1 MGEAAIGRVAAMA
14 MYALINA
21 AVASAAF
28 GPLLQAR
35 PRVRRPA
42 LAGAIPD

>member
-1 MGEAAIGRVAAMA
+1 MGT
-14 MYALINA
+14 YALINA

-28 GPLLQAR
+28 GPLSQAR

-42 LAGAIPD
+42 LAGAMIRD

>member
-1 MGEAAIGRVAAMA
+1 MGEMAVGRVAAMA
-14 MYALINA
+14 TYALINA
-21 AVASAAF
+21 AVAPAAF

-42 LAGAIPD
+42 LAGAIRD